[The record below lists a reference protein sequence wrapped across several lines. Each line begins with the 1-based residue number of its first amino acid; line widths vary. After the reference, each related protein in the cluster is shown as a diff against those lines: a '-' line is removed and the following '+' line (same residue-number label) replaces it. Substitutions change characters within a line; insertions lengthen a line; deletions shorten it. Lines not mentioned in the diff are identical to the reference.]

1 LKTKTFLLAVV
12 CLLTVFFIFLFL
24 IVQFLSADSN
34 AEFEKA
40 LSLFENQRY
49 SEARE
54 ILLEYVRRHDRHSEA
69 WYYLSNIALRENRID
84 DAYDYIKHAIAIEE
98 SSTALSK
105 YYFHLGNIYGFK
117 AMEASILR
125 KPARARS
132 ARRSFETSV
141 ELDPDN
147 NEARMGLIMFYTQAP
162 GIMGGSMSKA
172 LEQVEEIKKR
182 DPVQG
187 HLAMA
192 NIHRAEN
199 NLEEAERECIAAR
212 EIDPSNPM
220 PYMILITIY
229 ESMGDYAKGWEN
241 LESLI
246 SKIPDY
252 VPAYYQYGRFS
263 DISGENIEPG
273 KEYFKKYIEKS
284 QLPDSPSHA
293 WAHYRLGNLYLKDDN
308 IQQAHY
314 HYEKALELD
323 PDHEQTKEALGR

>member
-1 LKTKTFLLAVV
+1 MYSHHYIIYVPVFLLF
-12 CLLTVFFIFLFL
+12 LTVHVLTAN
-24 IVQFLSADSN
+24 SDE
-34 AEFEKA
+34 EFEKA
-40 LSLFENQRY
+40 VLLFESQNY

-54 ILLEYVRRHDRHSEA
+54 ILLEYVRKYDRHSEA
-69 WYYLSNIALRENRID
+69 WYYLSYIALRENRID
-84 DAYDYIKHAIAIEE
+84 DAYDYIKQAIEIDE
-98 SSTALSK
+98 SSEVLSK

-192 NIHRAEN
+192 NIHRVEDD
-199 NLEEAERECIAAR
+199 LEEAERESIAAR
-212 EIDPSNPM
+212 EIDPTNPM
-220 PYMILITIY
+220 PYMVLITIY
-229 ESMGDYAKGWEN
+229 EAMGDYAKGWKN

-252 VPAYYQYGRFS
+252 VPAYYQYGRLS
-263 DISGENIEPG
+263 DISGENIETG
-273 KEYFKKYIEKS
+273 QKYFKKYIEHTPG
-284 QLPDSPSHA
+284 PDQPSHA
-293 WAHYRLGNLYLKDDN
+293 WAHYRLGNLYLKEDSL
-308 IQQAHY
+308 QQARY

-323 PDHEQTKEALGR
+323 PDHQQAKEARERL